1 MKQKP
6 DYNCEYVIVLGCQI
20 RGDRIT
26 CSLKRRLDS
35 AYDYA
40 CINTECKIIVSGGQG
55 RGENK
60 TEALAMYEYLCERG
74 IDSDR
79 IIMEDKSTDTNENMK
94 YSVQYISD
102 FSSPV
107 GIATNNFHI
116 FRSKLL
122 AKGQGLT
129 HVSGIASGSD
139 DVLFVNY
146 MVREAI
152 GIVKDFVCGNY

>member
-1 MKQKP
+1 
-6 DYNCEYVIVLGCQI
+6 
-20 RGDRIT
+20 
-26 CSLKRRLDS
+26 
-35 AYDYA
+35 
-40 CINTECKIIVSGGQG
+40 
-55 RGENK
+55 
-60 TEALAMYEYLCERG
+60 
-74 IDSDR
+74 
-79 IIMEDKSTDTNENMK
+79 MK

-107 GIATNNFHI
+107 GIATNNSI
-116 FRSKLL
+116 YSGLSVL